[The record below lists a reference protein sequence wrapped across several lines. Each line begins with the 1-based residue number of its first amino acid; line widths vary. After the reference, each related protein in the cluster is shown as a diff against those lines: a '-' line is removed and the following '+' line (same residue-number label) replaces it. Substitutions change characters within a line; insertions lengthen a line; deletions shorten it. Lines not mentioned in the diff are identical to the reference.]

1 MRILSVAAGLALLT
15 VACGGEKKPAE
26 QQAAAA
32 PGAAPAAAPA
42 APAAAGAN
50 GAEVYGRICVTC
62 HQADGKGLP
71 GAFPPLVGSTVIVG
85 NPDIPIK
92 IVLHGLQGPVTVA
105 GAQFNSVM
113 APWGGTLSDDEIAA
127 VLTYERSNFGNS
139 AGAVTAAQVA
149 AVRSATA
156 SRTAAWT
163 AKDLG
168 I

>member
-1 MRILSVAAGLALLT
+1 MRILSVAAGLALVT

-26 QQAAAA
+26 QPAAAA
-32 PGAAPAAAPA
+32 PGEAAA

-71 GAFPPLVGSTVIVG
+71 GAFPPLAGSTVIVG

-127 VLTYERSNFGNS
+127 ALSYERSSFGNS

-149 AVRSATA
+149 AVRAATA
-156 SRTAAWT
+156 SRTTAWT
-163 AKDLG
+163 AKELG
-168 I
+168 L